1 MNSIN
6 FVVLGEQTIA
16 NDFGKKGTTTDL
28 TLYDKKE
35 SDIIRTW
42 VVPNGFPEKIQPLLQ
57 AINIAEYV
65 IFYVASL
72 DKYVGEQI
80 IALDM
85 LGKKDG
91 IISHSY
97 EVDENRL
104 NSMIKGT
111 VLDNYKKVDSPNIKQ
126 ELTKFSPISNNGDTQ
141 IVIDHCFDVKGVGT
155 VVLGK
160 VLQGTVN
167 QYDKLKHLPSRT
179 EVMIKSIQMHDDDI
193 KLANCP
199 ARVGLSLK
207 GIKPDEVGRGDI
219 ITSDESLLVKSEI
232 EIDFKQSPFYKGEIS
247 VNQMCLISVG
257 LQIKAAKFSSI
268 SPVKLTLEKP
278 IICKENDL
286 KIITPLWKINAKE
299 YMNDLII
306 SNFKF
311 ILTSVSSDGLDERW
325 LGKIISAHD
334 ILQLNK
340 LSDKYGFN
348 LNFEGGEAETFV
360 VDCPLYS
367 HPININKS
375 KTIWDG
381 YRGRFEIE
389 DAGLDSNAR

>member
-42 VVPNGFPEKIQPLLQ
+42 VVPNGFPEKIQPLVQ

-72 DKYVGEQI
+72 DRYVGEQI

-85 LGKKDG
+85 LGKSDG

-97 EVDENRL
+97 EVDENQF

-111 VLDNYKKVDSPNIKQ
+111 VLKNYKRIDSPNIKQ
-126 ELTKFSPISNNGDTQ
+126 ELSSFDPITNDGPIQ

-160 VLQGTVN
+160 ILQGTVK
-167 QYDKLKHLPSRT
+167 QYDKLKHLPSGS
-179 EVMIKSIQMHDDDI
+179 EVMIKSIQMHDDDM
-193 KLANCP
+193 KEAVCP

-207 GIKPDEVGRGDI
+207 GIKPDEIQRGDI
-219 ITSDESLLVKSEI
+219 LTINDSLEVKTELLIT
-232 EIDFKQSPFYKGEIS
+232 FNQSPYYKEKIS
-247 VNQMCLISVG
+247 ENQMCLLNIG
-257 LQIKAAKFSSI
+257 LQIKAAKISSI
-268 SPVKLTLEKP
+268 SPFKLTLEKP
-278 IICKENDL
+278 IIYKKNDICIVI
-286 KIITPLWKINAKE
+286 KPESTTVRIIGSGKIN
-299 YMNDLII
+299 
-306 SNFKF
+306 
-311 ILTSVSSDGLDERW
+311 
-325 LGKIISAHD
+325 
-334 ILQLNK
+334 
-340 LSDKYGFN
+340 
-348 LNFEGGEAETFV
+348 
-360 VDCPLYS
+360 
-367 HPININKS
+367 
-375 KTIWDG
+375 
-381 YRGRFEIE
+381 
-389 DAGLDSNAR
+389 

>member
-1 MNSIN
+1 
-6 FVVLGEQTIA
+6 
-16 NDFGKKGTTTDL
+16 
-28 TLYDKKE
+28 
-35 SDIIRTW
+35 
-42 VVPNGFPEKIQPLLQ
+42 LLQ

-111 VLDNYKKVDSPNIKQ
+111 VLNNYKKVDSPNIKQ
-126 ELTKFSPISNNGDTQ
+126 ELTKFSPISNNGDTE

-193 KLANCP
+193 KIANCP

-278 IICKENDL
+278 IICKKNDICL
-286 KIITPLWKINAKE
+286 FIKPESTTVRIIGSGKIN
-299 YMNDLII
+299 
-306 SNFKF
+306 
-311 ILTSVSSDGLDERW
+311 
-325 LGKIISAHD
+325 
-334 ILQLNK
+334 
-340 LSDKYGFN
+340 
-348 LNFEGGEAETFV
+348 
-360 VDCPLYS
+360 
-367 HPININKS
+367 
-375 KTIWDG
+375 
-381 YRGRFEIE
+381 
-389 DAGLDSNAR
+389 

>member
-1 MNSIN
+1 MRSIN

-111 VLDNYKKVDSPNIKQ
+111 VLNNYKKVDLPNIKQ
-126 ELTKFSPISNNGDTQ
+126 ELTKFSPVSNNGDTQ

-219 ITSDESLLVKSEI
+219 ITSDESLEVKSEL

-247 VNQMCLISVG
+247 EYQMCLVCIG
-257 LQIKAAKFSSI
+257 LQVKAAKGSSV
-268 SPVKLTLEKP
+268 SPVKLTLDKP
-278 IICKENDL
+278 IVYTKNDICLLVKPESVSVRV
-286 KIITPLWKINAKE
+286 IGSGKIN
-299 YMNDLII
+299 
-306 SNFKF
+306 
-311 ILTSVSSDGLDERW
+311 
-325 LGKIISAHD
+325 
-334 ILQLNK
+334 
-340 LSDKYGFN
+340 
-348 LNFEGGEAETFV
+348 
-360 VDCPLYS
+360 
-367 HPININKS
+367 
-375 KTIWDG
+375 
-381 YRGRFEIE
+381 
-389 DAGLDSNAR
+389 